1 MSLVYDIAGNQ
12 IDGARDYQEDA
23 FLITQ
28 LGDKN
33 RAGALVIVADGMGGH
48 AAGNVASNMA
58 VQAFN
63 KFFTSHYRDYPIHE
77 VLRQATHEANKAI
90 ADTIAETAAL
100 KGMGCTLVAAYFDPE
115 GKMWWV
121 SVGDSHLYLLRKG
134 ELEKKNADHSY
145 GGFLDRMAEAGKPVE
160 PEEGFARNMLMSALT
175 GEEIPDIDCP
185 EEPLE
190 LQPGDRVILASDGL
204 DTLSHGKLIYLSQ
217 DVEGAEAYMQALLD
231 AVEEAAMPRQD
242 NTTVVVVDVESSE
255 KAVAP
260 APAEEPMELEEAA
273 GTEITQPRQ
282 KAATQPPPTEPPPV
296 EGGNT
301 ALLIGVAVVVVLLVL
316 GGLGYFL
323 FAGKGSGPVTTVAEA
338 PAPQPAAEAP
348 PPTEAPSPAEAP
360 ETPAPQP
367 EPAETVPAPAPA
379 PEAAARPEPEAA
391 PAVTQAPEVAP
402 AKAPATTAKV
412 FRDPLRDGGKGPE
425 MVWIPAGTFMMG
437 SPDTL
442 PYYDERPQHKVSV
455 SRIAVSSKEITI
467 EEYQRFAKATGR
479 AFKAPPFLDPKTY
492 PMAFVTWED
501 AFYYAKWLS
510 KQTGKKYRL
519 PSEAEW
525 EYAARGGTDSLYWW
539 GLKPGKGHA
548 HCMGCGSPFEP
559 RKPAPVGSF
568 DPNPFGLYDTA
579 GNLLEWVQDCWHPDY
594 KGAPDDGS
602 VWEGGDC
609 SRRVARGGSF
619 SSAPPSLRSAKR
631 DSYPGNRR
639 YDNIGIRLVR
649 EP

>member
-1 MSLVYDIAGNQ
+1 MSLLYNIAGNQ

-28 LGDKN
+28 LGDKSQPS
-33 RAGALVIVADGMGGH
+33 ALVIVADGMGGH

-58 VQAFN
+58 VQGFN
-63 KFFTSHYRDYPIHE
+63 KFFTSHYKDYPIHE
-77 VLRQATHEANKAI
+77 VLRQATLEANKAI

-115 GKMWWV
+115 GRMWWV

-145 GGFLDRMAEAGKPVE
+145 GGFLDRMAEAGKPIE

-185 EEPLE
+185 EEPLQ

-204 DTLSHGKLIYLSQ
+204 DTLSHGKLIYLAQ
-217 DVEGAEAYMQALLD
+217 DVEGTEAYMQALLD

-255 KAVAP
+255 KAALESP
-260 APAEEPMELEEAA
+260 AAAEQPMELEET
-273 GTEITQPRQ
+273 TEVDRTQPRR
-282 KAATQPPPTEPPPV
+282 AAAAEATAEESPPRR
-296 EGGNT
+296 GGNT
-301 ALLIGVAVVVVLLVL
+301 ALIVGAAVIVLLVL
-316 GGLGYFL
+316 GALGYFL
-323 FAGKGSGPVTTVAEA
+323 FAGQGPAPETTIAEVPEETLPEETTPAPEPAPPVPVAETPPAPEQPEAIAEPEPTTA
-338 PAPQPAAEAP
+338 PAPHEQVAP
-348 PPTEAPSPAEAP
+348 PAG
-360 ETPAPQP
+360 
-367 EPAETVPAPAPA
+367 
-379 PEAAARPEPEAA
+379 
-391 PAVTQAPEVAP
+391 
-402 AKAPATTAKV
+402 KAPAAVPAKESPATAKV
-412 FRDPLRDGGKGPE
+412 FRDTLKDGGQGPE
-425 MVWIPAGTFMMG
+425 MVWLPAGTFLMG

-442 PYYDERPQHKVSV
+442 PYFDERPQHEVRIK
-455 SRIAVSSKEITI
+455 RIAMSRKEITI

-479 AFKAPPFLDPKTY
+479 KFKAPAFLDPKIY

-510 KQTGKKYRL
+510 KQTGKRYRL

-525 EYAARGGTDSLYWW
+525 EYGARGGTTSLYWW

-548 HCMGCGSPFEP
+548 HCMGCGSSFEP
-559 RKPAPVGSF
+559 RRPAPVGSF

-579 GNLLEWVQDCWHPDY
+579 GNLLEWVHDCWHPDY

>member
-1 MSLVYDIAGNQ
+1 MSLLYNIAGNQ

-28 LGDKN
+28 LGDKSQP
-33 RAGALVIVADGMGGH
+33 GALVIVADGMGGH

-58 VQAFN
+58 VQGFN
-63 KFFTSHYRDYPIHE
+63 KFFTSHYKDYPIHE
-77 VLRQATHEANKAI
+77 VLRQATLEANKAI

-115 GKMWWV
+115 GRMWWV

-204 DTLSHGKLIYLSQ
+204 DTLSHGKLIYLAQ
-217 DVEGAEAYMQALLD
+217 DVEGTEAYMQALLD

-242 NTTVVVVDVESSE
+242 NTTVVVVDVAGGEE
-255 KAVAP
+255 VAAKPP
-260 APAEEPMELEEAA
+260 AAEPLELVEPTGDEGTRPRQAAAAEAA
-273 GTEITQPRQ
+273 
-282 KAATQPPPTEPPPV
+282 AAEPPPPQ
-296 EGGNT
+296 GGNT
-301 ALLIGVAVVVVLLVL
+301 ALLIGAAVIVLLVL
-316 GGLGYFL
+316 GALGYFL
-323 FAGKGSGPVTTVAEA
+323 FAGQAPAPETTLAEVPEETLPEATMPEQEPAA
-338 PAPQPAAEAP
+338 PAPQVAEEP
-348 PPTEAPSPAEAP
+348 PLAP
-360 ETPAPQP
+360 EQPEAVAEPEPTTAPAPQEQVVP
-367 EPAETVPAPAPA
+367 PAGKVPPAVPAKEPAV
-379 PEAAARPEPEAA
+379 
-391 PAVTQAPEVAP
+391 
-402 AKAPATTAKV
+402 TAKV
-412 FRDPLRDGGKGPE
+412 FRDALKDGGQGPE
-425 MVWIPAGTFMMG
+425 MVWLPAGTFLMG

-442 PYYDERPQHKVSV
+442 PYFDERPQHEVRV
-455 SRIAVSSKEITI
+455 DRIAMSRKEITI

-479 AFKAPPFLDPKTY
+479 KFKAPAFLDPKIY

-510 KQTGKKYRL
+510 KQTGKRYRL

-525 EYAARGGTDSLYWW
+525 EYAARGGTTSLYWW

-548 HCMGCGSPFEP
+548 HCMGCGSSFEP
-559 RKPAPVGSF
+559 RRPAPVGSF

-579 GNLLEWVQDCWHPDY
+579 GNLLEWVHDCWHPDY

-619 SSAPPSLRSAKR
+619 SSAPPSLRSARR